1 VAGGRGMQTAKL
13 SARPHFV
20 LNNLC
25 GNVCHTHEYALKR
38 YVAVF
43 TALLERGSRCFRLF
57 SWPIKTRAGSSGEG
71 VPNCMG
77 FSLQKYDMFA

>member
-1 VAGGRGMQTAKL
+1 VCVCVCVCVFLGAVAGGRGMQIAKL

-38 YVAVF
+38 YVAVYEF
-43 TALLERGSRCFRLF
+43 N
-57 SWPIKTRAGSSGEG
+57 IKVSF
-71 VPNCMG
+71 N
-77 FSLQKYDMFA
+77 

>member
-1 VAGGRGMQTAKL
+1 LGAVAGGRGMQTAKL

-38 YVAVF
+38 YVAVY
-43 TALLERGSRCFRLF
+43 EYN
-57 SWPIKTRAGSSGEG
+57 IKVSF
-71 VPNCMG
+71 N
-77 FSLQKYDMFA
+77 